1 MSFQRDET
9 TAPHTIAR
17 PTMIRMPMLGQ
28 ETHLAA
34 LFILDDKISVDMI
47 NEFLEKTH
55 EEHGIYH
62 LWLAEDTLRSY
73 PTDLD
78 EATVPPVSSNWRSP
92 FAGKTIEEAF
102 TFMSCIPTDFDVT
115 MNRTYIV
122 VLDRDL
128 YESRGWVVVCKI
140 DEEGTITTA
149 PCAARNAML
158 HINSLSWHLWPNYL
172 ERWRNEGKP
181 FLR

>member
-1 MSFQRDET
+1 MTFQHDET
-9 TAPHTIAR
+9 TAPYTIGR
-17 PTMIRMPMLGQ
+17 PTTIRMPMLGQ

-34 LFILDDKISVDMI
+34 AFILDDRISVDMI
-47 NEFLEKTH
+47 NEFLEIVR
-55 EEHGIYH
+55 EEHEMYH

-78 EATVPPVSSNWRSP
+78 KATVPPVSSSWRSP
-92 FAGKTIEEAF
+92 FAGNTIEEAF
-102 TFMSCIPTDFDVT
+102 TFMSCIPTDKDIT

-128 YESRGWVVVCKI
+128 YGSRGWVVVCKI
-140 DEEGTITTA
+140 DEESTITTA

-172 ERWRNEGKP
+172 ERWRNERKP
-181 FLR
+181 FLS

>member
-1 MSFQRDET
+1 
-9 TAPHTIAR
+9 
-17 PTMIRMPMLGQ
+17 
-28 ETHLAA
+28 
-34 LFILDDKISVDMI
+34 MI
-47 NEFLEKTH
+47 NEVLEKVH

-92 FAGKTIEEAF
+92 FAGKTIEDAF
-102 TFMSCIPTDFDVT
+102 TFMSCIPADPDGSDDT
-115 MNRTYIV
+115 MNKTYIV

-158 HINSLSWHLWPNYL
+158 HINSLSWYLWPNYL